1 MNSMP
6 ERDYLVALLSKIML
20 AEETESELDDAI
32 DELKQISPISEVTDL
47 IFYPEREMSAEEIA
61 DIILNYKPNVI
72 I

>member
-20 AEETESELDDAI
+20 AEGTESELDDAI

-61 DIILNYKPNVI
+61 DIILNYKPKAI
-72 I
+72 R